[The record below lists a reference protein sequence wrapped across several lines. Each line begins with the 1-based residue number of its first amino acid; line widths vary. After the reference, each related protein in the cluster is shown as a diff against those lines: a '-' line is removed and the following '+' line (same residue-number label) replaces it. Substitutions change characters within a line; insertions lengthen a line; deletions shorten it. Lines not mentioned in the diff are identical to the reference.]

1 VAKNLIMGIFQLN
14 PKLNGSVSYQI
25 KGIEIDLI
33 NKKMVLNSFW
43 NKGIFMVPDLKNC
56 LETLVI

>member
-1 VAKNLIMGIFQLN
+1 MGIFQLN

-25 KGIEIDLI
+25 KGIEIDLV
-33 NKKMVLNSFW
+33 NKKMILNSFW
-43 NKGIFMVPDLKNC
+43 NQGIFMVPDLKNC

>member
-43 NKGIFMVPDLKNC
+43 NQGIFMVPDLKNC